1 MGFLRFVG
9 FSVVRAWQGFWRNA
23 MMSLAATATVVL
35 MLVLLAALFIVI
47 SGLNAGL
54 EFIESK
60 VAVTARLVDD
70 CNSTPPE
77 TVCITEDEREEL
89 ETEVR
94 ALPGVAS
101 VQYVSPNAAMERL
114 IQAYR
119 ETGQKFDTGG
129 ANITLFASLE
139 INLTDPE
146 ASGPVAAALDDHP
159 KVERIL
165 TKQAEYDTL
174 LGIINVIRTVG
185 IVAVGLVALTVLFM
199 IINTIRI
206 AVYSRANEIEIMRL
220 VGASDSFIRWP
231 FILEG
236 ILCGLIGAIVTVI
249 LVTAVWEPIQPAMVN
264 LFQMPTAVSS
274 QFLATISLLLFA
286 VGLGV
291 GALGSWISVRSYLS
305 AAR

>member
-1 MGFLRFVG
+1 VGFLRFVG

-60 VAVTARLVDD
+60 VAVTARLDD
-70 CNSTPPE
+70 DLLSTDLDRL
-77 TVCITEDEREEL
+77 VA
-89 ETEVR
+89 EVE
-94 ALPGVAS
+94 AMPGVAS
-101 VQYVSPNAAMERL
+101 VEYVSPEEAMRRL
-114 IQAYR
+114 EESYR
-119 ETGQKFDTGG
+119 EIGRELDLGDPDS
-129 ANITLFASLE
+129 NITLFASLE
-139 INLTDPE
+139 ISLTDPD
-146 ASGPVAAALDDHP
+146 ASAAVSAALSNHP
-159 KVERIL
+159 DVERVL

-174 LGIINVIRTVG
+174 LGVINVIRNVG
-185 IVAVGLVALTVLFM
+185 IAIVGLVGLTVLFM

-206 AVYSRANEIEIMRL
+206 AVFSRANEIEIMRL

-236 ILCGLIGAIVTVI
+236 ILCGLIGA
-249 LVTAVWEPIQPAMVN
+249 LVTIGLVAAIWDPIQPAMVRI
-264 LFQMPTAVSS
+264 FQMPTAVSS
-274 QFLATISLLLFA
+274 QFLTTLSLLLLA
-286 VGLGV
+286 AGLGI
-291 GALGSWISVRSYLS
+291 GAIGSWISVRSYLS

>member
-1 MGFLRFVG
+1 MPFLRFVG
-9 FSVVRAWQGFWRNA
+9 FSIVRAWQGFWRNA
-23 MMSLAATATVVL
+23 MMSLAATATVIL
-35 MLVLLAALFIVI
+35 MLVLLSALFIVI
-47 SGLNAGL
+47 AGLNSGL

-60 VAVTARLVDD
+60 VAVTAQLVDNLSEAD
-70 CNSTPPE
+70 
-77 TVCITEDEREEL
+77 REEL
-89 ETEVR
+89 IAEVETY
-94 ALPGVAS
+94 PGVAS
-101 VQYVSPNAAMERL
+101 VDYVSPAQAMARL
-114 IQAYR
+114 RQFYR
-119 ETGQKFDTGG
+119 ESGRELDLGDPNS
-129 ANITLFASLE
+129 NITLFGSLE
-139 INLTDPE
+139 ISLTDPD
-146 ASGPVAAALDDHP
+146 ASGDVGAFLSAHDD
-159 KVERIL
+159 VERVL

-185 IVAVGLVALTVLFM
+185 LVGIGLVALTVLFM

-236 ILCGLIGAIVTVI
+236 ILCGLVGA
-249 LVTAVWEPIQPAMVN
+249 LVTIVLVAVVWDPIQPAMVTI
-264 LFQMPTAVSS
+264 FQMPTAVSTR
-274 QFLATISLLLFA
+274 FLTTLSVILLG

>member
-1 MGFLRFVG
+1 MRFLRFAG
-9 FSVVRAWQGFWRNA
+9 FTIVRAWQGFWRNA

-54 EFIESK
+54 AFIESK
-60 VAVTARLVDD
+60 VAVTAQLQDGT
-70 CNSTPPE
+70 SGG
-77 TVCITEDEREEL
+77 EREAL
-89 ETEVR
+89 TEEIL
-94 ALPGVAS
+94 AMPGVAS
-101 VQYVSPNAAMERL
+101 VEYVSPQDAMQRL
-114 IQAYR
+114 REAY
-119 ETGQKFDTGG
+119 EATGRKLDLGTST
-129 ANITLFASLE
+129 NISLFASLE
-139 INLTDPE
+139 INLTDPN
-146 ASGPVAAALDDHP
+146 ASGAVVDALSDHP
-159 KVERIL
+159 HIERII

-236 ILCGLIGAIVTVI
+236 ILCGLIGAVVTVI
-249 LVTAVWEPIQPAMVN
+249 LVAAVWDPIQPAMVN
-264 LFQMPTAVSS
+264 LFQMPTAVSN
-274 QFLATISLLLFA
+274 QFLATVSVLLFA

>member
-1 MGFLRFVG
+1 MPFLRFIG

-23 MMSLAATATVVL
+23 MMSLAATATVIL
-35 MLVLLAALFIVI
+35 MLVLLSALFIVI
-47 SGLNAGL
+47 SGLNSGL

-60 VAVTARLVDD
+60 VAVTAQLEDD
-70 CNSTPPE
+70 
-77 TVCITEDEREEL
+77 IIQQARERMIAEIE
-89 ETEVR
+89 
-94 ALPGVAS
+94 AMPGVDS
-101 VQYVSPNAAMERL
+101 VTYVSPEAAMERL
-114 IQAYR
+114 EEAYE
-119 ETGQKFDTGG
+119 ETGQTLDTGG
-129 ANITLFASLE
+129 AEIRLFASLE
-139 INLTDPE
+139 ISLTDPD
-146 ASGPVAAALDDHP
+146 ASGDVSAALADHP
-159 KVERIL
+159 NVERVL

-185 IVAVGLVALTVLFM
+185 IIGLGLVGLTVLFM

-236 ILCGLIGAIVTVI
+236 ILCGLIGAVI
-249 LVTAVWEPIQPAMVN
+249 TIFLVAAVWDPIQPAMVQI
-264 LFQMPTAVSS
+264 FQMPTAVSA
-274 QFLATISLLLFA
+274 QFLTTLSLLLLA

-291 GALGSWISVRSYLS
+291 GAIGSWISVRSYLT

>member
-1 MGFLRFVG
+1 MRFLRFIG
-9 FSVVRAWQGFWRNA
+9 FTIVRAWQGFWRNA

-54 EFIESK
+54 AFIESK
-60 VAVTARLVDD
+60 VAVTARLADGT
-70 CNSTPPE
+70 SYSE
-77 TVCITEDEREEL
+77 RLALTEEIL
-89 ETEVR
+89 
-94 ALPGVAS
+94 AMPGVAT
-101 VQYVSPNAAMERL
+101 VEYVSPADAMERL
-114 IQAYR
+114 RTAYA
-119 ETGQKFDTGG
+119 ETGQELETGG
-129 ANITLFASLE
+129 ANIKLFSSLE
-139 INLTDPE
+139 INLADPN
-146 ASGPVAAALDDHP
+146 ASSAVVDALGDDEHI
-159 KVERIL
+159 ERII
-165 TKQAEYDTL
+165 TKQTEYETL

-236 ILCGLIGAIVTVI
+236 ILCGLIGALVTVV
-249 LVTAVWEPIQPAMVN
+249 LVTAVWDPIQPAMVN

-274 QFLATISLLLFA
+274 QFLATISVLLIA

-305 AAR
+305 ATR

>member
-1 MGFLRFVG
+1 MRFLRFIG
-9 FSVVRAWQGFWRNA
+9 FTIVRAWQGFWRNA

-54 EFIESK
+54 AFIESK
-60 VAVTARLVDD
+60 VAVTAQL
-70 CNSTPPE
+70 
-77 TVCITEDEREEL
+77 EDGTSGGERAEL
-89 ETEVR
+89 TDEIL
-94 ALPGVAS
+94 AMPGVAS
-101 VQYVSPNAAMERL
+101 VEYVSPLDAMERL
-114 IQAYR
+114 SEAY
-119 ETGQKFDTGG
+119 EATGRKLDLGNS
-129 ANITLFASLE
+129 ANVDLFASLE
-139 INLTDPE
+139 INLTDPD
-146 ASGPVAAALDDHP
+146 ASSSVVDALSDHEN
-159 KVERIL
+159 VERII

-236 ILCGLIGAIVTVI
+236 ILCGLIGAVITVI
-249 LVTAVWEPIQPAMVN
+249 LVTAVWDPIQPAMVN

-274 QFLATISLLLFA
+274 QFLATISVLLFA

>member
-1 MGFLRFVG
+1 MGFLRFIG

-70 CNSTPPE
+70 CASAE
-77 TVCITEDEREEL
+77 FDAVCITPEEREEL
-89 ETEVR
+89 EAEVR

-101 VQYVSPNAAMERL
+101 VQYVSPRAAMERL

-119 ETGQKFDTGG
+119 ETGRKFDDGG
-129 ANITLFASLE
+129 ANIKLFASLE
-139 INLTDPE
+139 ISLADPD
-146 ASGPVAAALDDHP
+146 ASGDVATALDDHP

-185 IVAVGLVALTVLFM
+185 IVAVGLVGLTVLFM

-236 ILCGLIGAIVTVI
+236 ILCGLIGAAVTVI
-249 LVTAVWEPIQPAMVN
+249 LVTAAWEPIQPAMVN